1 MRARELML
9 LVLVAFLVVLQV
21 APGAEKRE
29 ESYANFKTFV
39 TVLEQV
45 KRNYVVQVDDAKLFY
60 GAFKGMLAE
69 LDPYSQFMT
78 REDVEQ
84 LEVDTEGEFG
94 GLGIEITLDQNRILT
109 VITPLEDTPAMK
121 AGVLPGDRIVEIE
134 GHNTYNI
141 TLMDAV
147 RKLRGKPGTKVTITV
162 VHQLLGKRETITLT
176 RDIIKVKSVRA
187 RKMVDAEGKIG
198 YIRINNFQRT
208 TVEELDQAVKK
219 LVGEGLR
226 GLVLDLRRNPG
237 GLLDSAVGVADLFID
252 KGVIVSTKGRN
263 PEAVHQFEAH
273 KEGTYSGF
281 PVAVLVSNFSASGS
295 EIVAG
300 AIQDSHRG
308 IIVGQR
314 SYGKASVQ
322 SILSLDSG
330 CKLRLTTARYYTP
343 AGRLIHRE
351 VDAKETDAWGIH
363 PDIEVKI
370 TYEDELG
377 LSEHFRDERVTE
389 TTKDG
394 PPAPKAPPLPPDEDG
409 PDKPPAPKAPDGKE
423 GEKKPFVDTVLV
435 RAVDALKA
443 ILVYEKR

>member
-1 MRARELML
+1 MRARELVL
-9 LVLVAFLVVLQV
+9 LVLVAFLVVLQM

-29 ESYANFKTFV
+29 ESYGNFKTFV

-45 KRNYVVQVDDAKLFY
+45 KRNYVVPVDDAKLFY

-141 TLMDAV
+141 TLMEAV
-147 RKLRGKPGTKVTITV
+147 KKLRGKPGTKVTITV
-162 VHQLLGKRETITLT
+162 VHQLTNKRETLTLT
-176 RDIIKVKSVRA
+176 RDIIKVRSVRA
-187 RKMVDAEGKIG
+187 ARMADAEGKIG

-208 TVEELDQAVKK
+208 TPDEVNQAVKK

-252 KGVIVSTKGRN
+252 KGVIVSTRGRDAG
-263 PEAVHQFEAH
+263 AVHQFEAH
-273 KEGTYSGF
+273 EKGTYTGF
-281 PVAVLVSNFSASGS
+281 PLAVLVSNFSASGS

-300 AIQDSHRG
+300 AIQDSRRG
-308 IIVGQR
+308 LIVGQR
-314 SYGKASVQ
+314 TYGKASVQ

-351 VDAKETDAWGIH
+351 VDAKEADPWGIR
-363 PDIEVKI
+363 PDIEVKV

-377 LSEHFRDERVTE
+377 LSEHFRDERVQE
-389 TTKDG
+389 STKNG
-394 PPAPKAPPLPPDEDG
+394 PPAPKAPLLPPDDEPDG
-409 PDKPPAPKAPDGKE
+409 PPAPRAPEGKE
-423 GEKKPFVDTVLV
+423 GEKKPFVDIVLV

>member
-1 MRARELML
+1 MRAREIVL
-9 LVLVAFLVVLQV
+9 LVLVAFLLVLKV

-45 KRNYVVQVDDAKLFY
+45 KRNYVVPVDDSKLFY

-94 GLGIEITLDQNRILT
+94 GLGIEITVDQNRILT

-134 GHNTYNI
+134 GHNTYNM

-147 RKLRGKPGTKVTITV
+147 KRLRGKPGTKVTIAV
-162 VHQLLGKRETITLT
+162 VHQLTGKRETLTIT

-187 RKMVDAEGKIG
+187 ARMVDPGAKVA
-198 YIRINNFQRT
+198 YVRINNFQRT
-208 TVEELDQAVKK
+208 TVDELTQAVKK
-219 LVGEGLR
+219 LLADGMQA
-226 GLVLDLRRNPG
+226 LVLDLRRNPG
-237 GLLDSAVGVADLFID
+237 GLLDSAVGVADLFIE
-252 KGVIVSTKGRN
+252 KGIIVSTKGRS
-263 PEAVHQFEAH
+263 PDTSHQFDAQ
-273 KEGTYSGF
+273 KEGTF
-281 PVAVLVSNFSASGS
+281 PNFPLAVLVSNFSASGS

-300 AIQDSHRG
+300 AIQDHHRG

-322 SILSLDSG
+322 SILSLEGG

-351 VDAKETDAWGIH
+351 IDAKENEPWGIH
-363 PDIEVKI
+363 PDLEVKM
-370 TYEDELG
+370 TMEDELG
-377 LSEHFRDERVTE
+377 LSEHFRDERVSE
-389 TTKDG
+389 SSNGAK
-394 PPAPKAPPLPPDEDG
+394 PPKPEVQPPLEEGEIRPDVR
-409 PDKPPAPKAPDGKE
+409 KE
-423 GEKKPFVDTVLV
+423 GEKKEFVDTALV

-443 ILVYEKR
+443 IMVVQKR

>member
-1 MRARELML
+1 MRARELVL
-9 LVLVAFLVVLQV
+9 LVLVAFLAVLQV
-21 APGAEKRE
+21 APGAEKRDAG
-29 ESYANFKTFV
+29 YANFKTFV

-45 KRNYVVQVDDAKLFY
+45 KRSYVVPVDDEKLFY

-141 TLMDAV
+141 TLMEAV
-147 RKLRGKPGTKVTITV
+147 KRLRGKPGTKVTITV
-162 VHQLLGKRETITLT
+162 VHQFLGKRETITLT
-176 RDIIKVKSVRA
+176 RDIIKVRSVRA

-208 TVEELDQAVKK
+208 TAEELEQAVKE
-219 LVGEGLR
+219 LVGEGMKA
-226 GLVLDLRRNPG
+226 LVLDLRRNPG
-237 GLLDSAVGVADLFID
+237 GLLDSAVAVADLFIE

-263 PEAVHQFEAH
+263 PDAVHQFDAH
-273 KEGTYSGF
+273 KEGTYSDF
-281 PVAVLVSNFSASGS
+281 PLAVLVSNFSASGS

-308 IIVGQR
+308 LIVGQR

-322 SILSLDSG
+322 SILSLDNG

-351 VDAKETDAWGIH
+351 IDAKEDGAWGIH
-363 PDIEVKI
+363 PDLEVKT
-370 TYEDELG
+370 TYEDEVGLG
-377 LSEHFRDERVTE
+377 EHFRDERVSE
-389 TTKDG
+389 STKNG
-394 PPAPKAPPLPPDEDG
+394 TPIPPEPAPPVEGEEKKKEG
-409 PDKPPAPKAPDGKE
+409 EKKE
-423 GEKKPFVDTVLV
+423 GEKKPFVDAALV
-435 RAVDALKA
+435 RAMDALKA